1 VADPRQLEHPVKGW
15 VSPGEL
21 IICDC
26 CLRRVFYWE
35 LHHLVPIAW
44 GGSDSRLETDRQV
57 VWVRICGDCHGV
69 VHMILDK
76 ARHDGGW
83 PLAWLV
89 ALEAPHHMIETAR
102 RGWNKWKQMTF
113 EGVTT

>member
-1 VADPRQLEHPVKGW
+1 MPDPRQLEHPVKGW

-26 CLRRVFYWE
+26 CNRRVWYYE
-35 LHHLVPIAW
+35 VHHLVPVTW
-44 GGSDSRLETDRQV
+44 GGSDSRLEADRQV

-89 ALEAPHHMIETAR
+89 ELEAPHHMIETAR
-102 RGWNKWKQMTF
+102 RGWNAWKRETF
-113 EGVTT
+113 GT